1 MIRSMTGFGR
11 ANKDDEIRGFT
22 VEIKSVNHKYLDLN
36 FRMPKNLAALE
47 DRMRKLILN
56 KVSRGKIDVYI
67 TQNNYKTQGVVAVFN
82 DSLGDSYVKCLESI
96 KNRYNIKD
104 EITLQLVS
112 RFPDVISV
120 VQQEEDIEELWE
132 SLFVPLETAIDIL
145 VKMRE
150 AEGIKL
156 QENISNRCDYI
167 KEMVDSIE
175 SRTPV
180 IIENYKGRLD
190 AKLKELLCD
199 SGIDENRI
207 AMEVALFIDKSSIDE
222 EIVRLNSHIVQMKD
236 TLNSNE
242 SVGRKLDFIVQEM
255 NRETNTIASKT
266 NDLETTKIVL
276 NIKNEIEKIREQ
288 IQNVE

>member
-11 ANKDDEIRGFT
+11 ASKEDEIRGFT

-36 FRMPKNLAALE
+36 FRMPKNLAGLE
-47 DRMRKLILN
+47 DRMRKLIQN
-56 KVSRGKIDVYI
+56 KISRGKVDVYI
-67 TQNNYKTQGVVAVFN
+67 TQNDFKSQGVVAVFN
-82 DSLGDSYVKCLESI
+82 DSLCDSYVKCLESI
-96 KNRYNIKD
+96 KERYNIKD

-112 RFPDVISV
+112 RFPDIISV
-120 VQQEEDIEELWE
+120 IQEEENIDELWKCL
-132 SLFVPLETAIDIL
+132 STALEGAIDVL

-150 AEGIKL
+150 AEGLKL
-156 QENISNRCDYI
+156 QENIYNRCESI
-167 KEMVDSIE
+167 KQMVDTIE
-175 SRTPV
+175 ERTPI
-180 IIENYKGRLD
+180 IIENYRERLHT
-190 AKLKELLCD
+190 KLTELLGD

-207 AMEVALFIDKSSIDE
+207 AMEVAIFIDKSSIDE

-236 TLNSNE
+236 TLHSDE
-242 SVGRKLDFIVQEM
+242 AIGRKLDFIVQEM